1 MKTNKNTKQLNEIG
15 GHARQ
20 GDVLIVCSAK
30 SNGKRTKT
38 KKCTLALG
46 ESTGHH
52 HTIESGAIGFA
63 SDEVSLAEYI
73 EVEEK
78 LADLEHQ
85 EHATIPVPKGNYE
98 VARQVEYTPK
108 ALRNVID

>member
-1 MKTNKNTKQLNEIG
+1 MKQNKNTKQLNEIG

-20 GDVLIVCSAK
+20 GDVLIVRSEK
-30 SNGKRTKT
+30 SNDKQTKT

-46 ESTGHH
+46 EATGHH
-52 HTIESGAIGFA
+52 HTIEHGATGF
-63 SDEVSLAEYI
+63 SNDEVSLAEYI

-98 VARQVEYTPK
+98 VARQVEYTPE
-108 ALRNVID
+108 ALRNVMD